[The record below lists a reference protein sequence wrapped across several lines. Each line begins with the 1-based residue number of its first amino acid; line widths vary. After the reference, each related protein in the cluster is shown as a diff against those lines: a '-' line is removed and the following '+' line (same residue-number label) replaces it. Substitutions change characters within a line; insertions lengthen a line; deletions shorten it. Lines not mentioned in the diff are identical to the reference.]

1 VPWQMVCAATGA
13 RLRAAPLTA
22 TGEVDLDGF
31 RKLLS
36 PRTRMVAIAHISNAL
51 GTVLPVREIVR
62 LAHAQGVPVLVD
74 GAQAI
79 PHAEVDVRALDCDFY
94 AFSGHKVYAPTG
106 IGVLYGRE
114 SLLDAMPPWQ
124 GGGEMILSVSIESST
139 YNELPAKF
147 EAGTPNISGAI
158 GLGAAL
164 EFVEGL
170 GRPAIAAHEH
180 DLLTLA
186 SAGLAALPGVR
197 LVGTAPGKAAVVS
210 FTMDGIH
217 PHDIGTILDSQGIA
231 IRTGHHCAMPVM
243 EYFGLPA
250 TARASFGCYSNAQD
264 VERLVQGVRSVR
276 EMFG

>member
-1 VPWQMVCAATGA
+1 
-13 RLRAAPLTA
+13 LTA
-22 TGEVDLDGF
+22 SGEVDLDAF

-94 AFSGHKVYAPTG
+94 AFSGHKVYGPTG

-114 SLLDAMPPWQ
+114 SLLEAMPPWQ

-147 EAGTPNISGAI
+147 EAGTPNISGAV

-164 EFVEGL
+164 EFVEHL

-180 DLLTLA
+180 GLLSLA

-217 PHDIGTILDSQGIA
+217 PHDIGTILDSEGIA

-264 VERLVQGVRSVR
+264 VERLVQGVRNVR